1 MKFDETACYIC
12 AKCTSGCPTAVYD
25 HRFKPHVIVA
35 RSKVDRENL
44 LNEENL
50 WYCVLC
56 KRCERRC
63 PQNVS
68 PLLIVTELKN
78 ESYKCGKEHV
88 PKGFEVLIR
97 LLKETGL
104 SSKEEI
110 IITEDFEEYDREE
123 IGLPP
128 LPKINAKA
136 ITEALTELG
145 FFDIGCEDENKEAG
159 GTEK

>member
-12 AKCTSGCPTAVYD
+12 AKCTSGCPTAVFD
-25 HRFKPHVIVA
+25 PKFKPHVIVA
-35 RSKVDRENL
+35 RSKVDRENQ

-78 ESYKCGKEHV
+78 ESYKCGKDHV

-97 LLKETGL
+97 LLRETGL

-110 IITEDFEEYDREE
+110 IITEDFDEYNREE

-145 FFDIGCEDENKEAG
+145 FFEIGCEDESVEAG
-159 GTEK
+159 GAEK